1 MGVQAPAKGSI
12 WKMNVGRER
21 FVQNPHRGD
30 PELFMWS
37 PNLEE
42 RSFHART
49 AFGDLVFD

>member
-1 MGVQAPAKGSI
+1 
-12 WKMNVGRER
+12 MNVGRER
-21 FVQNPHRGD
+21 FVQDPRRGN

-42 RSFHART
+42 RSFHSRA